1 MDRSDKF
8 FVLVVIVAVAAAL
21 FLALGRVR
29 IEQANRTVEIVID
42 GDDARLVAAA
52 SGKTLPVFLAELG
65 AAGAGSLAVREK
77 TVGDLVD
84 DGRVMAMSLGGES
97 NLITPDGRLA
107 ALMAPSL
114 AARLLY
120 TPMEVASP
128 PPVIAVQMPAKELKE
143 VPVLLLPEDVAAAEA
158 AGLGVVARLRNFP
171 GASAAA
177 VEAATEQAVM
187 AGAHLVIFDGE
198 EMLGY
203 DGLLGVTAKSLARHD
218 LLFGFVE
225 MASQRGEAAL
235 AGKLGSRVVRVH
247 SIAEGDMLTMLPSV
261 AVPRYARA
269 VQERNIRVV
278 YVRLMARARDD
289 AAAYNVRYVEAIA
302 DAIRAEGFELGRAAP
317 FSAPKGWPPRWP
329 RAVVALGVLAGSMLL
344 LRRLVPLPAVW
355 SWLIFAAALAA
366 GAGVAAVEPGMVARA
381 GGLGAA
387 VVFPSLAVVWAVQG
401 IRDWGPRSGIGAVV
415 GAAVGRLVTA
425 SAISL
430 AGAMLIVGLY
440 SRVGY
445 LSGVALFT
453 GVKLSLLLPLV
464 VVLAAVILDLR
475 LEIEPMSRWWSRTR
489 LRLEQFL
496 ARPINVLGAAVVL
509 VALGAIAFALT
520 RSGNAPVVSPSGLEV
535 KLRGLLEATLVIR
548 PRTKEFLLG
557 HPALMLAVALALRGR
572 RTWLP
577 LVALVAGLGQVSL
590 LNTFC
595 HFHTPLAI
603 SLLRT
608 VNGLWVGAV
617 IGIVVV
623 VVWRAVFD
631 RRLHV
636 P

>member
-1 MDRSDKF
+1 MDRSDKL
-8 FVLVVIVAVAAAL
+8 FVLVVIVALAAAL
-21 FLALGRVR
+21 FLAFGRAR
-29 IEQANRTVEIVID
+29 IEGANRRVEIVID

-52 SGKTLPVFLAELG
+52 SGKTLPAFLAELG
-65 AAGAGSLAVREK
+65 AAGAGSLAVRER
-77 TVGDLVD
+77 TVGDLVE
-84 DGRVMAMSLGGES
+84 DGRFVAMSLGGET

-107 ALMAPSL
+107 ALVAPSL
-114 AARLLY
+114 AARLPY
-120 TPMEVASP
+120 TPMQLASP
-128 PPVIAVQMPAKELKE
+128 PPVIAVRMPAKELKE
-143 VPVLLLPEDVAAAEA
+143 VPVLLLPEEVAAAEA
-158 AGLGVVARLRNFP
+158 AGLSVVARLRNFP
-171 GASAAA
+171 GASGAA
-177 VEAATEQAVM
+177 VEAAMEQAVA
-187 AGAHLVIFDGE
+187 AGAHLVIFDKDE
-198 EMLGY
+198 VLGY
-203 DGLLGVTAKSLARHD
+203 DGLLGVTAESLARHD
-218 LLFGFVE
+218 LLFGLVE
-225 MASQRGEAAL
+225 MAGQRGEGAL

-247 SIAEGDMLTMLPSV
+247 SITEGDMLTMLPSV

-269 VQERNIRVV
+269 VQERNIRLV

-289 AAAYNVRYVEAIA
+289 GAAYNVRYVKGIA

-344 LRRLVPLPAVW
+344 LRRLVPLPAGW
-355 SWLIFAAALAA
+355 SWLVFAGALAA
-366 GAGVAAVEPGMVARA
+366 GAGAGAVEPGMVARA

-387 VVFPSLAVVWAVQG
+387 VVFPSLAALWAVQG
-401 IRDWGPRSGIGAVV
+401 IRDWRPRSGIGAVL
-415 GAAVGRLVTA
+415 GAAVWRLVGA

-440 SRVGY
+440 SRLGY

-453 GVKLSLLLPLV
+453 GVKLSLLVPPV
-464 VVLAAVILDLR
+464 VVAAAVIVDLR
-475 LEIEPMSRWWSRTR
+475 LGIEPMSRWWSRTR

-496 ARPINVLGAAVVL
+496 GRPINVLGAAVVL
-509 VALGAIAFALT
+509 VALGGIAFALT
-520 RSGNAPVVSPSGLEV
+520 RSGNQPVVSPSGMEV
-535 KLRGLLEATLVIR
+535 KLRALLESTLVIR

-595 HFHTPLAI
+595 HVHTPLAI

-608 VNGLWVGAV
+608 GNGLWLGAV
-617 IGIVVV
+617 IGVIVV

-631 RRLHV
+631 RRLRL